1 MQVLERYLARL
12 GDFSEA
18 PGGAKGWNGDCVV
31 GESIMRSCLSLAEP
45 RLTGNS
51 QVGGGYQPL
60 GEFSGRK

>member
-18 PGGAKGWNGDCVV
+18 PGGAKGWNGDCVA

-51 QVGGGYQPL
+51 QVGGGY
-60 GEFSGRK
+60 

>member
-18 PGGAKGWNGDCVV
+18 PGGAKGWNGDCVA

-60 GEFSGRK
+60 GEFRERK